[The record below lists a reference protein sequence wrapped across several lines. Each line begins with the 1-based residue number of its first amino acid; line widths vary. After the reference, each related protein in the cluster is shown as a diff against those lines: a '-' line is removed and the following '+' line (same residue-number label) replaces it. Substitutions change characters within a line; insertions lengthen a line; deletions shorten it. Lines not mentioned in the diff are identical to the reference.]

1 MNWWFTYSM
10 DSSMR
15 AAVLQ
20 KKKKDDSCPWN
31 MEASMADR
39 RKIVWEHVTIIS
51 GSFVVGITVITP
63 HFLAFQ

>member
-1 MNWWFTYSM
+1 
-10 DSSMR
+10 
-15 AAVLQ
+15 
-20 KKKKDDSCPWN
+20 

-63 HFLAFQ
+63 HFLAFK